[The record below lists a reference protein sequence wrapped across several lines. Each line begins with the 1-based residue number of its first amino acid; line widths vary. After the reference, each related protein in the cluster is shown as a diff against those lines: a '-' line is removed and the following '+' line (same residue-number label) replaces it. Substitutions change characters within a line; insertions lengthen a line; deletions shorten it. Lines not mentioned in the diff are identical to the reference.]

1 MQTLP
6 KTKTAISFLGV
17 ILIFTA
23 AFLIQKEGEA
33 RIDETLQEK
42 VERVLT
48 DERLEGAVA
57 GISIRHADTGA
68 ILFEKNANLRLVP
81 ASNTKLFTGAAAPE
95 TLGPGHTFTTE
106 LWTDGELK
114 RGILN
119 GNLYLKGKGDPTLR
133 AEDLDAMA
141 QALKEAGVR
150 KITGRLVADDSWYD
164 DVRLSDGVQ
173 WTDETE
179 YYGAQVS
186 ALTLSPDKDFDAG
199 TVIVKTVPAHVK
211 GSPAHIEIF
220 PDNDYVRI
228 INQTVTS
235 SAKKGTELEVER
247 RHGTND
253 ILVKGEI
260 ALDDPFSH
268 SWVAVSEPS
277 GLVRELFQRSLQ
289 KYNIIMKGEHARS
302 GVTPE
307 EATLLVTRN
316 SMALEELFLPFMKL
330 SNNGH
335 AEVLVKEM
343 GRVVH
348 GEGSWERGLSVVEDE
363 LAKMGVDVETMQMK
377 DGSGLSRSNLIP
389 AHEISELLFQV
400 QDKEWFPVLFQSL
413 PVAGNSERFVG
424 GTLRSRMIDTHA
436 EGKVQAKT
444 GTLSEVSSLSG
455 YVTTADGEP
464 LIFAF
469 VFNHVLSDEVKDIED
484 QLAILLSE
492 HTFRKN

>member
-1 MQTLP
+1 MRTIP
-6 KTKTAISFLGV
+6 KTKAAISLLGV

-23 AFLIQKEGEA
+23 ALLIHKEGEA
-33 RIDETLQEK
+33 RNDESLQEK

-48 DERLEGAVA
+48 DERLAGAIA

-68 ILFEKNANLRLVP
+68 ILFEKNADLRLIP
-81 ASNTKLFTGAAAPE
+81 ASNTKLFTGAAALE
-95 TLGPGHTFTTE
+95 TLGPRYTFATE
-106 LWTDGELK
+106 LWTDGESK
-114 RGILN
+114 RGILD

-133 AEDLDAMA
+133 TEDLDAMA
-141 QALKEAGVR
+141 RALKKAGVR
-150 KITGRLVADDSWYD
+150 KITGRLIADDSWYD
-164 DVRLSDGVQ
+164 DVRLSDGIQ

-179 YYGAQVS
+179 YYAAQIS
-186 ALTLSPDKDFDAG
+186 ALTLSPDKDYDAG
-199 TVIVKTVPAHVK
+199 TVIVKTIPADVK
-211 GSPAHIEIF
+211 GAQAHIEIF
-220 PDNDYVRI
+220 PDNEYVQI

-235 SAKKGTELEVER
+235 SPEKGTELEVER
-247 RHGTND
+247 RHGTNE
-253 ILVKGEI
+253 INVKGEI

-277 GLVRELFQRSLQ
+277 GLVMELFQRSLQ
-289 KYNIIMKGEHARS
+289 KYKITMKADKAGS

-316 SMALEELFLPFMKL
+316 SMALEELFFPFMKL

-348 GEGSWERGLSVVEDE
+348 GEGSWAKGLSVVEE
-363 LAKMGVDVETMQMK
+363 VLAEMGVDVETMRLK

-400 QDKEWFPVLFQSL
+400 QDEEWFPVLFQSL
-413 PVAGNSERFVG
+413 PMAGNPERFAG

-455 YVTTADGEP
+455 YVTTADGNP

-469 VFNHVLSDEVKDIED
+469 VFNNVLSDEVKEIED